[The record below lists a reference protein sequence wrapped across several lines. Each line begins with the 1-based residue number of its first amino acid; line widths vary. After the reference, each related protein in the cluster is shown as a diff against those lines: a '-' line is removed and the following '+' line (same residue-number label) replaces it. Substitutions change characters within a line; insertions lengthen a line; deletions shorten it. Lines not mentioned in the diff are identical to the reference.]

1 MEKPNAIR
9 PGTEGNVPPP
19 DPPVT
24 GNYWQNESG
33 ETVLYRSA
41 GQAAAHGSGQEPPA
55 PVPDHIGRYQVRA
68 VLGRGG
74 FGAVYR
80 GYDPQLHREVAIKVP
95 LPLLTEDLEQSALR
109 EARQLA
115 PLSHPNIVTVPD
127 VGVGNGACFHVS
139 EYLEGMDLNAW
150 LRGRTVP
157 WQEAVGIVATLA
169 DALALAHARNTV
181 HRDVKLANV
190 IMTERGDG
198 FAPVLVDFG
207 LALSEASARSSL
219 ARRGVIAGTL
229 NYMSPEQARGE
240 GHRIDGR
247 TDVYSLGVIL
257 YRMLSGQ
264 LPFTAES
271 ADELL
276 QAVLDDEARPLRQF

>member
-1 MEKPNAIR
+1 
-9 PGTEGNVPPP
+9 
-19 DPPVT
+19 
-24 GNYWQNESG
+24 
-33 ETVLYRSA
+33 
-41 GQAAAHGSGQEPPA
+41 
-55 PVPDHIGRYQVRA
+55 
-68 VLGRGG
+68 
-74 FGAVYR
+74 
-80 GYDPQLHREVAIKVP
+80 
-95 LPLLTEDLEQSALR
+95 
-109 EARQLA
+109 
-115 PLSHPNIVTVPD
+115 
-127 VGVGNGACFHVS
+127 VS
-139 EYLEGMDLNAW
+139 EYLKGMNLNAW
-150 LRGRTVP
+150 LKERTVP
-157 WQEAVGIVATLA
+157 WQEAVEIVATLA

-198 FAPVLVDFG
+198 FTPVLVDFG

-271 ADELL
+271 AAELL
-276 QAVLDDEARPLRQF
+276 QAVINDEARPLRQFVRGIPRELERICLKALAKQVGDRHTTAGDLAGELRGLLRDPGPVPPRPARQAPDKAARREGARILIADDQELMRFKLQHDLEKWGHEVTAAEDGERAWELFQSGEFSIVITDWVMPGVDGLELVRRIRSSPSAN